1 MTFTRTFDS
10 ISGKFLRIIF
20 PDLLLSRKL
29 RLETRHVRT
38 RILILTLGTKQGTKN
53 PDGFKFMAQF
63 YPLIVLGTNQDL
75 EF

>member
-38 RILILTLGTKQGTKN
+38 RILVFALGTKQGTKN